1 MQVISVRA
9 VNVDYSQVVESAL
22 LKLVEI
28 LKVSVQRVAA
38 ENHRRRTL
46 NIIS

>member
-9 VNVDYSQVVESAL
+9 VNVDYSQVVKSAL

-28 LKVSVQRVAA
+28 LEVSVKRIAA